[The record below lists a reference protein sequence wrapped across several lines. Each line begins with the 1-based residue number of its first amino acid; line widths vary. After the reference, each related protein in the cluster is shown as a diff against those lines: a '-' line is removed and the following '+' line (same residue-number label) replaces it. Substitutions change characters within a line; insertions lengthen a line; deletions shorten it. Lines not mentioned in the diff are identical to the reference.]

1 MSFQEHDLPKSLSI
15 SLCLFSL
22 VKCELG
28 GYFDSR
34 EMFCSILVSSVVSTA
49 RLLRIIQCKSPL
61 SANLILNFTPGLANS
76 GKCPSAC

>member
-1 MSFQEHDLPKSLSI
+1 MILPKSLSI

-34 EMFCSILVSSVVSTA
+34 EMFCSIRVSLVVSTV
-49 RLLRIIQCKSPL
+49 LPPPHNSMQVSSLRKPDFKFYTRI
-61 SANLILNFTPGLANS
+61 G
-76 GKCPSAC
+76 